1 MTVAADGTLE
11 LRLRGEL
18 LRLHPD
24 RALSWPA
31 RRTLV
36 VADIHFGKDDVFRRA
51 GLAIP
56 EGAAAE
62 DLARLTRLL
71 EATACERLVVLGD
84 FVHGAVEDGDAFPAR
99 FAPWRRRHRELAI
112 DVVLGNHDRSL
123 RDPDRDDWTTG
134 LRWHAQALHEGPFDL
149 VHDGDDAPA
158 IAAGPDRGGAPRFAL
173 SGHVHPV
180 TRLPVPG
187 GRALRVPVFWQRAAG
202 LVLPSFGRFTGG
214 QLVRP
219 GPDERLLVSGPTR
232 VHALRPGHERG

>member
-1 MTVAADGTLE
+1 MTAAPDGTFE
-11 LRLRGEL
+11 LRLRDEL

-36 VADIHFGKDDVFRRA
+36 VADTHFGKDDVFRRA

-71 EATACERLVVLGD
+71 ESTASERLVVLGD
-84 FVHGAVEDGDAFPAR
+84 FVHGAVEHGDAFPAR
-99 FAPWRRRHRELAI
+99 FAQWRRRHCELAI

-123 RDPDRDDWTTG
+123 RHPDRDDWTTG
-134 LRWHAQALHEGPFDL
+134 LRWHAQALQEGRFDL
-149 VHDGDDAPA
+149 VHDGDELRGAAPGLA
-158 IAAGPDRGGAPRFAL
+158 PGPDHDDEPRFAL

-219 GPDERLLVSGPTR
+219 GPDERLLVSGPAR
-232 VHALRPGHERG
+232 VHALRAT